1 MRKLAL
7 GLLLAGSSV
16 LCVSAPA
23 ATMYV
28 SDQFTVPLRRGP
40 SNSHKILHAGLP
52 SGTSLEVL
60 SADAAAGFTQV
71 RTSNGTEGWIPTQYL
86 SAQPIARDR
95 LAAADRRVESLET
108 QLKSL
113 RDTYQETRGAR
124 TQSEGRASEL
134 SKQTEKLQ
142 TELAEVR
149 RISATS
155 IANYEENKQL
165 KASNETLQ
173 KQVTQLTERV
183 RQLERNV
190 MLRWMLGGG
199 GLVLL
204 GLLIGA
210 WIKSRPKRSSWA

>member
-1 MRKLAL
+1 MWRE
-7 GLLLAGSSV
+7 
-16 LCVSAPA
+16 
-23 ATMYV
+23 
-28 SDQFTVPLRRGP
+28 D
-40 SNSHKILHAGLP
+40 
-52 SGTSLEVL
+52 
-60 SADAAAGFTQV
+60 D
-71 RTSNGTEGWIPTQYL
+71 
-86 SAQPIARDR
+86 
-95 LAAADRRVESLET
+95 
-108 QLKSL
+108 
-113 RDTYQETRGAR
+113 
-124 TQSEGRASEL
+124 GRANEL
-134 SKQTEKLQ
+134 AKQTDKLQ

-190 MLRWMLGGG
+190 MLRWMLAGG

-204 GLLIGA
+204 GLLLGA